1 MRILLASEPGSPYPW
16 THIGPQD
23 CWTAWLEITSGQ
35 VDGNCQSAMD
45 HKCEVELGRTIL
57 EARAR
62 ELRREARK
70 QACQRAFLREE
81 RKTATK
87 AEGSIDS
94 DNKALKHRLRE
105 SWFPEEHLTHAS
117 MPRLRLNVG
126 GEIFELSKKLLVS
139 DPDSLLAA
147 LNSIDCPLFTSNGFD
162 RAKIAYID
170 RDWWIFRYVLIFL
183 RDGIL
188 PKNHIVVMN
197 LYKEAEFWRLSSLR
211 RAIEEIHLN
220 VFRNC
225 DSVGDLVKR
234 VDTNFWITRP
244 NWWESQPSA
253 SKNESKGRSDWWL
266 GEDWRGV
273 RLGPLSTHPEKVL
286 ATKDDVKVDA
296 NVYAMMSSTWSY
308 T

>member
-1 MRILLASEPGSPYPW
+1 
-16 THIGPQD
+16 
-23 CWTAWLEITSGQ
+23 
-35 VDGNCQSAMD
+35 
-45 HKCEVELGRTIL
+45 
-57 EARAR
+57 
-62 ELRREARK
+62 
-70 QACQRAFLREE
+70 
-81 RKTATK
+81 
-87 AEGSIDS
+87 
-94 DNKALKHRLRE
+94 
-105 SWFPEEHLTHAS
+105 
-117 MPRLRLNVG
+117 
-126 GEIFELSKKLLVS
+126 
-139 DPDSLLAA
+139 
-147 LNSIDCPLFTSNGFD
+147 
-162 RAKIAYID
+162 
-170 RDWWIFRYVLIFL
+170 
-183 RDGIL
+183 
-188 PKNHIVVMN
+188 MN

>member
-183 RDGIL
+183 RDGIFL
-188 PKNHIVVMN
+188 
-197 LYKEAEFWRLSSLR
+197 
-211 RAIEEIHLN
+211 EE
-220 VFRNC
+220 
-225 DSVGDLVKR
+225 S
-234 VDTNFWITRP
+234 
-244 NWWESQPSA
+244 
-253 SKNESKGRSDWWL
+253 RSDFTL
-266 GEDWRGV
+266 
-273 RLGPLSTHPEKVL
+273 PEKKCSIVL
-286 ATKDDVKVDA
+286 PIYRDYRSIGVSMNIKRPTTCLLF
-296 NVYAMMSSTWSY
+296 S
-308 T
+308 